1 VTNSQGKIHF
11 SPNFQMEQKMEQ
23 KNGAK
28 IAMDGIAN

>member
-1 VTNSQGKIHF
+1 MPTIGDKFTRENTFFTKF
-11 SPNFQMEQKMEQ
+11 SNGA